1 LAVYNNKTV
10 PLNEG
15 VTGRQASGTGFQTIV
30 SFTSFGLPMLLNFGL
45 KSAFGETAGAFILLG
60 IGLGFTLTAHIWI
73 KNVYVRFMKRRYKN
87 MEGFRDT
94 K

>member
-1 LAVYNNKTV
+1 
-10 PLNEG
+10 
-15 VTGRQASGTGFQTIV
+15 
-30 SFTSFGLPMLLNFGL
+30 MLLNFGL